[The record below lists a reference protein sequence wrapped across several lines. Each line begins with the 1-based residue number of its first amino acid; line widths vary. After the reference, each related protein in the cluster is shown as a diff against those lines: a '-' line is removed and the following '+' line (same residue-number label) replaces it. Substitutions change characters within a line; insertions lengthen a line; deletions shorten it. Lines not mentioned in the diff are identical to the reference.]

1 MLSCMSAPAESQV
14 KMKTIKNKKAIHIV
28 EAVVIFFEVI
38 IILFSSGKRL
48 NHSGTVSDATETKEA
63 DSAADIVSQDAE
75 TDAEKTGIFMVNL
88 REKLRNFKRDRNRM
102 YLMLPA
108 GVSDEDLHV
117 IQTGE
122 SGNEFWIHEKSS
134 PMDPN
139 FIIHVQAGQNSSLE
153 LLIQNDDPEMTQEA
167 SYLTIFD
174 GDVCFVYRLFA
185 ICMGKKDLEDDYDFY
200 DRNDYNEFVED
211 IFSSG
216 AENIWCNQD
225 LKEPV
230 MESWHTL
237 TIEAEYGN
245 TTLWVLGYLLGADI
259 E

>member
-14 KMKTIKNKKAIHIV
+14 KMKTTKNKMAIHIV

-38 IILFSSGKRL
+38 IILFSSGRRL
-48 NHSGTVSDATETKEA
+48 NHSGTVSDAAETKGA
-63 DSAADIVSQDAE
+63 DSAADIMVQDAE

-108 GVSDEDLHV
+108 GVSAEDLNV

-122 SGNEFWIHEKSS
+122 SATEFWIYEKSS

-139 FIIHVQAGQNSSLE
+139 FVIHAQAGQNSSWG
-153 LLIQNDDPEMTQEA
+153 LLIQNVDLKMTPEA
-167 SYLTIFD
+167 SYLTVFD
-174 GDVCFVYRLFA
+174 GDVCFVYQLFA
-185 ICMGKKDLEDDYDFY
+185 ICAGKQNLEDGYDFY

-216 AENIWCNQD
+216 EENVWCNQN